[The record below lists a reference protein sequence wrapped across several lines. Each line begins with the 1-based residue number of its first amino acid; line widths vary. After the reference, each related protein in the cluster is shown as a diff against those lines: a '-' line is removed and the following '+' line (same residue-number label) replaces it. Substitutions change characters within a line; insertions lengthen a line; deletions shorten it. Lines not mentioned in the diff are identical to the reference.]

1 MGVYYLFLQNA
12 HMEPITKRPVGRPRK
27 TAQVPPAPAKP
38 RGDGLRQAAAR
49 AAIAPAPVKPYQ
61 YPIKPPTLAPG
72 VVPAGVAAPVLA
84 MDANPYAFAS
94 QQFPGGGFPGFAYLS
109 QLATR
114 AEFRQMASALA
125 TELTREWLEF
135 TSKQDDDSDS
145 ADKIKAIEEE
155 FKRLN
160 VRGAIQKAA
169 ENDCYFGRAQI
180 FLEIAG
186 ADRTTPLILDP
197 RTIAKGSFERVVPVE
212 AIWTTPAGYN
222 ALDPAAPDFYKPSSW
237 FMLGQQVHASRLMT
251 VVTRPLPDILKPAFN
266 FAGMSLSQLAEPY
279 VDNWLRTRQSV
290 ADLINNFSITALATS
305 MDQVLQGD
313 DDGADVFARAELFT
327 RTRSN
332 KGLMLLDKEREELVQ
347 INTPLSGLHELQAQS
362 QEHMCSVSRMP
373 AIVLTGISPSGLN
386 ASSDGE
392 IRIFYDWVAAQQEA
406 HWREPLEVI
415 LKAVQLSLFGG
426 IDPDIGFTFNPLY
439 QMTPKE
445 ESEIRLSDSQA
456 DCAYVAAGVVDPSE
470 VRDRLA
476 KDPNSG
482 YMGLDA
488 DAVIVPPVQ
497 PAEGEEDPR
506 KAEQVEPAVKVGAGG
521 TAQDG
526 SDDPANY
533 DDWLGMDG
541 WITVHPN
548 GPDAKGQPAFIGEGG
563 VIEKGM
569 GGKFNGQK
577 ISEIRKDF
585 TGPKSPVDKGG
596 DKVNNLSTETKQPE
610 KAMNNVERNNMAVAI
625 AQRGKIS
632 IADAKKKMEEIAAS
646 NPDGFAKAVSDFR
659 AHYASKN
666 TIIPTKPNEEGAKV
680 NPGAFIWSKDDEGK
694 STRMDVHLSGAGN
707 GNRVGFSVRVNNDG
721 TWKLSSNTFGM
732 AKNEVAEG
740 DGGEKAAFAAIPD
753 YVAHIGQAERHSQSY
768 NKRELLGYGPAEG
781 GIAFKFDGGAQK
793 MGTLPAHMHRDNT
806 SAAVAKKAQ
815 AVAGRTYLNVPYADK
830 DAAKAAGA
838 KWDADK
844 RKWYHPGGD
853 LPEGLK
859 KWA

>member
-1 MGVYYLFLQNA
+1 MDTPA
-12 HMEPITKRPVGRPRK
+12 KRPVGRPRK
-27 TAQVPPAPAKP
+27 TAVVSAPPKP
-38 RGDGLRQAAAR
+38 KGDGLRRAAAK
-49 AAIAPAPVKPYQ
+49 ASMQPTEVKPYY

-72 VVPAGVAAPVLA
+72 VVPAGVDAPVLA
-84 MDANPYAFAS
+84 MDSNNYAYAS
-94 QQFPGGGFPGFAYLS
+94 DVYPGGGFPGFPYLS

-114 AEFRQMASALA
+114 AEYRAFAATMS

-135 TSKQDDDSDS
+135 TSQQDDDSDS

-160 VRGAIQKAA
+160 VRGVIQKAA

-186 ADRTTPLILDP
+186 ADRSTPLILDP
-197 RTIAKGSFERVVPVE
+197 RTIAKGSLERVVPVE

-332 KGLMLLDKEREELVQ
+332 KGLMLLDKEREEIVQ
-347 INTPLSGLHELQAQS
+347 VNTPLSGLHELQAQS

-392 IRIFYDWVAAQQEA
+392 IRIFYDWIAAQQEA

-415 LKAVQLSLFGG
+415 LKAVQLSLFGE
-426 IDPDIGFTFNPLY
+426 IDPDIGLAFIPLY
-439 QMTPKE
+439 QMTPAE
-445 ESEIRLSDSQA
+445 ESEIRAKDGVT
-456 DCAYVAAGVVDPSE
+456 DCAYVAAGILDPSE

-497 PAEGEEDPR
+497 PGEGEEDPG
-506 KAEQVEPAVKVGAGG
+506 KAAPVEPA
-521 TAQDG
+521 QD
-526 SDDPANY
+526 AEFEENK
-533 DDWLGMDG
+533 
-541 WITVHPN
+541 HPRA
-548 GPDAKGQPAFIGEGG
+548 D
-563 VIEKGM
+563 
-569 GGKFNGQK
+569 NGQFG
-577 ISEIRKDF
+577 SGGGGAEA
-585 TGPKSPVDKGG
+585 KSPTDGLTAERGRFEWEVKNEAGEVVGKYPTSLSRKAALEKHAESMAQQAAKKSKSKESAKANKEKREKDNATL
-596 DKVNNLSTETKQPE
+596 DALNTAFNENRDLIESAHMNANLSFKPMS
-610 KAMNNVERNNMAVAI
+610 A
-625 AQRGKIS
+625 
-632 IADAKKKMEEIAAS
+632 EE
-646 NPDGFAKAVSDFR
+646 F
-659 AHYASKN
+659 
-666 TIIPTKPNEEGAKV
+666 
-680 NPGAFIWSKDDEGK
+680 
-694 STRMDVHLSGAGN
+694 
-707 GNRVGFSVRVNNDG
+707 
-721 TWKLSSNTFGM
+721 
-732 AKNEVAEG
+732 
-740 DGGEKAAFAAIPD
+740 
-753 YVAHIGQAERHSQSY
+753 
-768 NKRELLGYGPAEG
+768 
-781 GIAFKFDGGAQK
+781 
-793 MGTLPAHMHRDNT
+793 
-806 SAAVAKKAQ
+806 
-815 AVAGRTYLNVPYADK
+815 
-830 DAAKAAGA
+830 AAKATVPIYQSRSFGGKKGSEYRLVMVDGKPAYARESDHWGDFSTSDYVNGEQVSTEHKWELPGA
-838 KWDADK
+838 KTGWGNKERSAG
-844 RKWYHPGGD
+844 YVLLED
-853 LPEGLK
+853 LPK
-859 KWA
+859 